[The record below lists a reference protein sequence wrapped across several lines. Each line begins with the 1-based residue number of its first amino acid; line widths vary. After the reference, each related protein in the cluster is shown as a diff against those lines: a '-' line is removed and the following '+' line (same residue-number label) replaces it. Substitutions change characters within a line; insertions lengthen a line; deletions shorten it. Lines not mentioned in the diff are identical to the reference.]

1 MEGEEGRARERR
13 RKGEGRGGSCF
24 LAVRG
29 MNAPDRG
36 LNLPS
41 LTWENINFP
50 VAYTANS
57 KIMYHLCLYRDM

>member
-13 RKGEGRGGSCF
+13 RKGEGRGNGGSCF
-24 LAVRG
+24 LALRG

-41 LTWENINFP
+41 LTWENINFT

-57 KIMYHLCLYRDM
+57 KIMYHLDV